1 MHRASSSSHR
11 SSSSLLRNT
20 LRADA
25 IFCALAGVD
34 LILFSRTVAE
44 LLGIRQSGG
53 LVFLGLGLL
62 GYGAYLFVASRRQP
76 LSFAEAWTFVAADFV
91 WIAGSVL
98 LIAIG
103 PLSTTGNWIVG
114 AVAVAVLA
122 LAEGKLF
129 GIRRVRRS
137 SSGLSLRHEAA

>member
-1 MHRASSSSHR
+1 MHRASSSPHR
-11 SSSSLLRNT
+11 PSSALLRTT

-34 LILFSRTVAE
+34 LVLFSGTVAE

-53 LVFLGLGLL
+53 LVFLGVALL
-62 GYGAYLFVASRRQP
+62 GYGAYLFVASRRQS
-76 LSFAEAWTFVAADFV
+76 LSFAEAWTFVAADFA
-91 WIAGSVL
+91 WIAGSAL
-98 LIAIG
+98 LIAVG

-129 GIRRVRRS
+129 GMRRIRR
-137 SSGLSLRHEAA
+137 GTTDLSLRHEAA